1 MTGSVGDD
9 PKPTEYGSTHAV
21 LIKRRRERTV
31 RMCEEKK
38 SGEKA
43 WLVS

>member
-21 LIKRRRERTV
+21 LIKG
-31 RMCEEKK
+31 EEK
-38 SGEKA
+38 GR
-43 WLVS
+43 